1 MATEDEVNELFDIIR
16 QQEHEAVLKN
26 WLSGKLEETDPVT
39 VYDQK
44 RWDTVIEKI
53 VREAQDNNR
62 EIYELSPQPKNRRFW
77 QRIAV
82 AASII
87 LTLGLSYWLYERQG
101 THSDQN
107 EIPVAKVSN
116 DIKAPGNSRAM
127 ITLADGRKVYLDSA
141 GKGTLATQGNV
152 QLVKLA
158 DGQIAYHQKP
168 ESGNQELEYNTLF
181 NPRGSK
187 VVSVTMA
194 DGTKVWLNAESSL
207 RYPTAFIGK
216 ERKVEITGEAYFE
229 VAPSVSADD
238 GTKKTFIVQKGDMRI
253 TVLGTHF
260 NVNAYDDETVA
271 KVTLLEGSV
280 KINSG
285 NTSGLLKP
293 GQQARISSGIKI
305 GDDVDLEEVMAW
317 KNGKFQFGD
326 ATDIATIMKQVGRW
340 YDVDIE
346 YKGTITRHIGGTI
359 SRFENA
365 SQVLKMLE
373 MTGSV
378 SFKIDGKKVIVM
390 PK

>member
-1 MATEDEVNELFDIIR
+1 MANEDEVNELFAIIR
-16 QQEHEAVLKN
+16 QSEHEGAVRN
-26 WLSGKLEETDPVT
+26 WLGEILEDTHPVEG
-39 VYDQK
+39 YDQK
-44 RWDTVIEKI
+44 RWDAVIEKML
-53 VREAQDNNR
+53 RAAQDSKG
-62 EIYELSPQPKNRRFW
+62 EVYELSPQRKTRRLL
-77 QRIAV
+77 QRLAV

-87 LTLGLSYWLYERQG
+87 LTLGLSYWLYEKQG
-101 THSDQN
+101 TQYDRSDK
-107 EIPVAKVSN
+107 PVAIVSN

-127 ITLADGRKVYLDSA
+127 ITLADGRKVYLDSV

-168 ESGNQELEYNTLF
+168 ESGNQEMEYNTLF

-187 VVSVTMA
+187 VVSITMA

-207 RYPTAFIGK
+207 RYPTAFVGK
-216 ERKVEITGEAYFE
+216 ERKVEISGEAYFE
-229 VAPSVSADD
+229 VAPSVFADD
-238 GTKKTFIVQKGDMRI
+238 GTKKTFIVQKGDMKI

-260 NVNAYDDETVA
+260 NVNAYDDEAVA

-280 KINSG
+280 KINRG
-285 NTSGLLKP
+285 NAAGLLKP

-326 ATDIATIMKQVGRW
+326 ATDIVTIMKQVGRW

-346 YKGTITRHIGGTI
+346 YKGTITGHIGGTI

-378 SFKIDGKKVIVM
+378 SLKIDGKKVIVM